1 MITHILLV
9 HLLMN
14 TNTLSIAE
22 FNSNSKLSN
31 WQIVND
37 VVMGG
42 RSESGFY
49 LNEEG
54 NAVFKGYVS
63 LENNG
68 GFSMVKNIF
77 PTIEV
82 NEFSKILLKIKGDG
96 KRYQFR
102 VKSNTN
108 EAHSYVSHFLTSGDW
123 QIIEIPL
130 SELYPT
136 FRGRKLDIPSYPGE
150 VMEEIA
156 ILIGNEKTES
166 FQLEI
171 KWIALK

>member
-14 TNTLSIAE
+14 SNTLSIAE
-22 FNSNSKLSN
+22 FNPNSKLYN
-31 WQIVND
+31 WQVVND

-49 LNEEG
+49 LNQEG

-77 PTIEV
+77 PSIEV
-82 NEFSKILLKIKGDG
+82 NKFSKILLKIKGDG

-108 EAHSYVSHFLTSGDW
+108 EAHSYISHFLTTGEW

-130 SELYPT
+130 SDLYPT
-136 FRGRKLDIPSYPGE
+136 FRGRKLSIPNYPAQLLEE
-150 VMEEIA
+150 VA
-156 ILIGNEKTES
+156 ILIGNKKSES
-166 FQLEI
+166 FKLEI
-171 KWIALK
+171 KWISMK